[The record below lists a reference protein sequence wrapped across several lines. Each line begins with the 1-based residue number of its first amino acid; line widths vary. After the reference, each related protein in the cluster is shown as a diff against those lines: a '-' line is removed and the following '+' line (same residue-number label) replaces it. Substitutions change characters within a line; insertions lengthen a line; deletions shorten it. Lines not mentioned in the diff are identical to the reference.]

1 MLKNQILD
9 LDFIRV
15 RGQLLEL
22 AAFLDR
28 MDRAAGTADFR
39 LDALK
44 ACVPVLNSDESG
56 KARVI
61 LNMLSD
67 PTLAPAASAPE
78 KGASGAYAGTAAK
91 G

>member
-28 MDRAAGTADFR
+28 MDRAAGVADFR
-39 LDALK
+39 LNALK
-44 ACVPVLNSDESG
+44 TCLPVLNSDEAG
-56 KARVI
+56 RARVI
-61 LNMLSD
+61 LAMLSD
-67 PTLAPAASAPE
+67 PTLTPAASAGE
-78 KGASGAYAGTAAK
+78 KGASGAYAGATAK